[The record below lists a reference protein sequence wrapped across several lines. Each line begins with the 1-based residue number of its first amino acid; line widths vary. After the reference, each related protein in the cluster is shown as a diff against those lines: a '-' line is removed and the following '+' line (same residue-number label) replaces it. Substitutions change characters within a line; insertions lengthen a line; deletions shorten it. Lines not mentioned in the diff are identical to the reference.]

1 MIKNKSFQIVLK
13 STKTTLR
20 IAANC
25 LYAVMFIILTI
36 YSFLNTTQFDMSWTR
51 LLMEAQGWEH
61 VLYVAL
67 FSPHVLLIPIILLQY
82 LCSDE
87 YDWKDYVLAVV
98 LGGLA
103 YYVFTRNESSALLS
117 YVLLAVG
124 ARKIP
129 FQRLMQLYFIV
140 AAGSFLW
147 TVTGSQMGWVE
158 NLVYEEG
165 SNAFGFIY
173 STDCGAH
180 ILFLALAYLCI
191 RGERIHYIEA
201 AGFAGLG
208 VFAWVGCRARF
219 STLLLLLLAVTVCI
233 LRFLRKKMGTEE
245 WNRIFSGIPSAILAA
260 VPLLCSIGT
269 HLLSMIYSKNS
280 KILSFLNSVV
290 SGRIS
295 LVKRGIDV
303 YGFRLFGSNIPMVGG
318 GGAGQQS
325 KYYYY
330 IDSSYMQI
338 SLLYGL
344 IALGIILLLFTIAC
358 MSARQAENWMLLIIL
373 TFVALHA
380 IFEHHAFE
388 LAYSP
393 FLFAAFAD
401 PARKKKSKA
410 EKRRDENDE
419 DRI

>member
-1 MIKNKSFQIVLK
+1 MMIKSKSFRIVLK
-13 STKTTLR
+13 STKSTLR
-20 IAANC
+20 IVADC
-25 LYAVMFIILTI
+25 LYAAMFIILTI
-36 YSFLNTTQFDMSWTR
+36 YSFLNTTQFDMSWTK
-51 LLMEAQGWEH
+51 LLMDAEGWEH

-82 LCSDE
+82 LCSDD
-87 YDWKDYVLAVV
+87 YDRRDYVLAAV
-98 LGGLA
+98 LGGLM
-103 YYVFTRNESSALLS
+103 YYVFTQNGSSALLS

-140 AAGSFLW
+140 TAGSFLW
-147 TVTGSQMGWVE
+147 TVAGSQMGWVE

-165 SNAFGFIY
+165 SNAFGFVY

-180 ILFLALAYLCI
+180 ILFLALTYLCV

-208 VFAWVGCRARF
+208 VFTWVGCKARF

-233 LRFLRKKMGTEE
+233 YRFMRKKKGKEE
-245 WNRIFSGIPSAILAA
+245 WDHIFSGIPSSVLVT

-269 HLLSMIYSKNS
+269 HLLSMIYSKDS
-280 KILSFLNSVV
+280 KILSFLNSIV

-295 LVKRGIDV
+295 LVKRGINV

-318 GGAGQQS
+318 GGTRRQS
-325 KYYYY
+325 NHYYY

-344 IALGIILLLFTIAC
+344 IALGIILLLFMIAC
-358 MSARQAENWMLLIIL
+358 MSARQGKNWVLLIIL
-373 TFVALHA
+373 VFAALHG

-401 PARKKKSKA
+401 LSRKKKSKA
-410 EKRRDENDE
+410 EKRQE
-419 DRI
+419 